1 MLMKETE
8 EHTKDRK
15 IQPSSQIGR
24 IIIVKMTQG
33 KLQIQCNPIKL
44 SMPFFHRTRAKSPSI
59 YMEPQKTSKS
69 QNNLEREE

>member
-1 MLMKETE
+1 MLMKEME
-8 EHTKDRK
+8 EHTNGYKD
-15 IQPSSQIGR
+15 IPMFFIGI

-33 KLQIQCNPIKL
+33 KLQIQCNPTKL

-59 YMEPQKTSKS
+59 YLETQKTSKS